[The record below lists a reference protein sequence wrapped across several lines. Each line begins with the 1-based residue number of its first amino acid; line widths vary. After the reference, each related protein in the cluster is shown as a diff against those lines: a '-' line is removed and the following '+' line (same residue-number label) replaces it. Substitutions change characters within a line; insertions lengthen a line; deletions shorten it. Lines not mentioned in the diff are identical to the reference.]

1 MAEGGRDGA
10 WEALPLRL
18 LDGLS
23 RRCAGLGAAA
33 LGVIVFAYA
42 YEVAARYL
50 FGAPTEWAHDLVRYL
65 LSAVVFLVAPEVART
80 RGHVAISF
88 LVEGLSD
95 GRQALALR
103 ALAGLSALAAGAA
116 GFIVASEAARQ
127 FERGILTIAVHP
139 VPKWWITA
147 VIALGL
153 ALTALQFLR
162 NAVVPAKRAA

>member
-1 MAEGGRDGA
+1 MAAGRGDSGRA
-10 WEALPLRL
+10 APLLRL

-23 RRCAGLGAAA
+23 RGCALLGAAA
-33 LGVIVFAYA
+33 LALIVFAYA

-65 LSAVVFLVAPEVART
+65 LSAVVFLVAPEVARS

-88 LVEGLSD
+88 LVERLSA
-95 GRQALALR
+95 GRRALALR
-103 ALAGLSALAAGAA
+103 VLAALSALAAGAA

-127 FERGILTIAVHP
+127 LERGILTIAVHP

-147 VIALGL
+147 VIAFGL
-153 ALTALQFLR
+153 LLTAAQFLR
-162 NAVVPAKRAA
+162 DAVAPSDPTG